1 MSRSYYQKA
10 HGMILACA
18 VNNRD
23 SFSNLRVWLDSLK
36 DCVGED
42 NNIQLIVLGNKCDL
56 EDQIEVSE
64 EELKMKADELGVEYF
79 LTSAKTGQNIEE
91 AFDTIFQKVY
101 GSVYSKK
108 GFALGDK
115 GNHNDDSRCCR

>member
-1 MSRSYYQKA
+1 
-10 HGMILACA
+10 MIHF
-18 VNNRD
+18 D